1 MLLAVWWSLI
11 HYVYQP
17 NHFKPRLDLMIIF
30 KSNFVIHVFCIYICT
45 CSSNFKFANT
55 TFTLYHTNSEW
66 LHYRGHACTYCTSKG
81 YGTRVR

>member
-1 MLLAVWWSLI
+1 MYFVFTFLNVRVRVVAI
-11 HYVYQP
+11 
-17 NHFKPRLDLMIIF
+17 
-30 KSNFVIHVFCIYICT
+30 SN
-45 CSSNFKFANT
+45 FANT